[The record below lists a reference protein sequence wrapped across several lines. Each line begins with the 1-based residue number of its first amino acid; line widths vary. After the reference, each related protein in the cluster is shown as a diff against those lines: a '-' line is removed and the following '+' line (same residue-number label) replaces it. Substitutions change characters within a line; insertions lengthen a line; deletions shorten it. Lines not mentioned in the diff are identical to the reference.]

1 MKTIALFLLL
11 VPAALMA
18 QIGAKTQ
25 QAKITGTWQ
34 NSQFGYQMTLML
46 NPDGSGEFDGEA
58 IKYTT
63 ASNKLSI
70 TQLGETTSYTFL
82 LQGNSLTVSGGDL
95 EGPVTFTKAGA
106 NTQQNNN
113 VVTNHP
119 AQQQQQQ
126 KSATGQGLIGVWSGN
141 GETIEFKT
149 NGQCVYLGNTFNYQ
163 ESQGHITLTTAQ
175 GNAMFAYNI
184 QGNQLNL
191 TANGQTVS
199 YQRGAANAGAQNNAR
214 ANTGGGNVPQELV
227 GKWCWTNTSSTNSGG
242 SSSSQCIVLNA
253 NGTYEYSSERSMDSN
268 TSAGYAGTSSQGA
281 DRGTWWVQ
289 ADRLHYNSQTKGQG
303 SYLLQKMNHPKTKD
317 PMIVLDGEPF
327 VTFFQKAP
335 WY

>member
-1 MKTIALFLLL
+1 MKTTALFLLL
-11 VPAALMA
+11 LPATLLA
-18 QIGAKTQ
+18 QTGAKTQ
-25 QAKITGTWQ
+25 QAKITGLWQ
-34 NSQFGYQMTLML
+34 NAQSGYQMTLML
-46 NPDGSGEFDGEA
+46 NPDGSGEFDGEI
-58 IKYTT
+58 IKYATV
-63 ASNKLSI
+63 SNKLSI
-70 TQLGETTSYTFL
+70 TQLGETTTYTFL
-82 LQGNSLTVSGGDL
+82 LQGNSLVLSGGDL

-106 NTQQNNN
+106 NTQQNTMAVNQ
-113 VVTNHP
+113 P
-119 AQQQQQQ
+119 AQQPQQQ
-126 KSATGQGLIGVWSGN
+126 KGSGQGLIGTWSGN

-149 NGQCVYLGNTFNYQ
+149 NGQCVYLGNTFTYQ
-163 ESQGHITLTTAQ
+163 ESQGHITLITAQ
-175 GNAMFAYNI
+175 GNAMFAYTI

-191 TANGQTVS
+191 MANGKTVS
-199 YQRGAANAGAQNNAR
+199 YQRGAANGGAQNTAR
-214 ANTGGGNVPQELV
+214 AGGGNVPQELV
-227 GKWCWTNTSSTNSGG
+227 GKWCWTNTSGNSSGG

-253 NGTYEYSSERSMDSN
+253 NGTYEYNSERSMDSN
-268 TSAGYAGTSSQGA
+268 TNAGYAGTSSQSA